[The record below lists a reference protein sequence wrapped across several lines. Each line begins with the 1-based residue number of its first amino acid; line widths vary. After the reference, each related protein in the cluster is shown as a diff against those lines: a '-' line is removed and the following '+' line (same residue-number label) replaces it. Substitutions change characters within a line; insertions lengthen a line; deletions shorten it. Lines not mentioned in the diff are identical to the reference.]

1 MSKKVVK
8 VFGVLI
14 GVVLVLVGVDYI
26 LKKNDERLKELEDLE
41 DDDFDFDGTEDFV
54 NDEED
59 V

>member
-14 GVVLVLVGVDYI
+14 GVALVLVGVDYI
-26 LKKNDERLKELEDLE
+26 LKKSDERLKELEDLE